1 MRQLVQTTT
10 LTRRVTSTRLKGTCL
25 QYTTPAIPITETAAR
40 PSHIGRPRLAIV
52 SIKHFSAASVGSGFW
67 PPPPVHQSY
76 HASSVAYERNM
87 AWTNSRRTQGV

>member
-52 SIKHFSAASVGSGFW
+52 SIKHFSAASVGSGFL
-67 PPPPVHQSY
+67 
-76 HASSVAYERNM
+76 ASSASASELSCLVC
-87 AWTNSRRTQGV
+87 GI